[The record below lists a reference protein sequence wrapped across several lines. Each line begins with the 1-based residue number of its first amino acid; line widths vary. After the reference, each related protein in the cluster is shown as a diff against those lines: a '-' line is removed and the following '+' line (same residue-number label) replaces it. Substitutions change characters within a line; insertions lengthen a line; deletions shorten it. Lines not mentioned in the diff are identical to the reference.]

1 MNNLKE
7 RITHMI
13 DEQQL
18 GIKIQEELTK
28 REAASVPPPGLVPGP
43 TYGRVIRVH
52 YKMNVRSSP
61 NFNDNVIGQLSLGA
75 TVLII
80 GEEGA
85 FYRLDFPGYKAAYA
99 VKTKIQIIGS
109 SLPEGA
115 GEALTGGQIAAL
127 STAAYLLLS

>member
-1 MNNLKE
+1 MNNLRE
-7 RITHMI
+7 RIEHMI

-18 GIKIQEELTK
+18 GIQIQEELTK
-28 REAASVPPPGLVPGP
+28 RQAASVPPPGLVPGP
-43 TYGRVIRVH
+43 TYGRVVRVH

-61 NFNDNVIGQLSLGA
+61 NFNDNVIGQLSLGS

-80 GEEGA
+80 GEEGD

-99 VKTKIQIIGS
+99 IKTKIQIIES

-115 GEALTGGQIAAL
+115 SEAMTGGQIAAL

>member
-28 REAASVPPPGLVPGP
+28 REAASIPPPGLVPGP

>member
-18 GIKIQEELTK
+18 GIQIQEELTK
-28 REAASVPPPGLVPGP
+28 RQAASVPPPGLVPGP
-43 TYGRVIRVH
+43 TYGRVVRVH

-80 GEEGA
+80 GEEGD

-99 VKTKIQIIGS
+99 VKSKIQVIDS
-109 SLPEGA
+109 RLPMGA
-115 GEALTGGQIAAL
+115 ESAFTSGQIAAL
-127 STAAYLLLS
+127 STAAYLILS